1 MKYNKKINKIIFNKK
16 IFNKN
21 NFLNKHYHM
30 MSLFKQINN
39 KIKKIILNKV
49 LLC

>member
-1 MKYNKKINKIIFNKK
+1 MKYNKIKFKKIYQKM

-21 NFLNKHYHM
+21 NFLNKYYHM
-30 MSLFKQINN
+30 TSLFKQINN